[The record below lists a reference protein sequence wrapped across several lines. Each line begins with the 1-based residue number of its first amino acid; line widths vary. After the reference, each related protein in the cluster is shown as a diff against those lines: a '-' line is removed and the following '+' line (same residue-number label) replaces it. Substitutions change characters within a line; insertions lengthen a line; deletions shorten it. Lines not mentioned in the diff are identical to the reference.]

1 MHKVLCNHASW
12 NSPSLPPISSL
23 TLCLF
28 AHCYSF
34 NTSDALPP
42 QRPCTCSS
50 CCLGCSSI
58 GVHYTHPLTNL
69 RSWHKCHHFSGWV
82 YYQNFLNQLWQTFS
96 ILFFSSCLLYCQQ
109 KILCPLLTDRFVLK
123 RMNKEDHLGD
133 TNELY

>member
-23 TLCLF
+23 TLRLF

-34 NTSDALPP
+34 NISDALPP

-58 GVHYTHPLTNL
+58 GIHYTHPLTNL
-69 RSWHKCHHFSGWV
+69 RSWHKCHHLSEASTTSLFKTTTSLGLLPEFPKSAV
-82 YYQNFLNQLWQTFS
+82 ANVLHLVFL
-96 ILFFSSCLLYCQQ
+96 ILS
-109 KILCPLLTDRFVLK
+109 PLLSAEDPLSFVN
-123 RMNKEDHLGD
+123 RQVCA
-133 TNELY
+133 